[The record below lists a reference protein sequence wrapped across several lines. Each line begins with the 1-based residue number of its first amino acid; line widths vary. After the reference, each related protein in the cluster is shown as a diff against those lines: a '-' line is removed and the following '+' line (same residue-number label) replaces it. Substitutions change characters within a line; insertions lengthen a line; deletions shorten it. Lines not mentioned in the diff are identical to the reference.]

1 VIGLFF
7 LGIGVTFFGA
17 LIAWY
22 ILNNFVLDDDE

>member
-7 LGIGVTFFGA
+7 LGMGVTFLGA

-22 ILNNFVLDDDE
+22 VINNYVLKDDE